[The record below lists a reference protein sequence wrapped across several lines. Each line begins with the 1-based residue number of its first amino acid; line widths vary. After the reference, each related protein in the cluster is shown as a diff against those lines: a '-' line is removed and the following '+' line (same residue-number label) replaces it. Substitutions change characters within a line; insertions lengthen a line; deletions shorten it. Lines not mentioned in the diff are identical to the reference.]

1 MNTEVQKFYD
11 VIVLGTGASGMTA
24 AIVAANEGLE
34 TIGRRKDGHR
44 WRDYV
49 VLWRHV
55 LGP

>member
-34 TIGRRKDGHR
+34 TIGR
-44 WRDYV
+44 
-49 VLWRHV
+49 
-55 LGP
+55 